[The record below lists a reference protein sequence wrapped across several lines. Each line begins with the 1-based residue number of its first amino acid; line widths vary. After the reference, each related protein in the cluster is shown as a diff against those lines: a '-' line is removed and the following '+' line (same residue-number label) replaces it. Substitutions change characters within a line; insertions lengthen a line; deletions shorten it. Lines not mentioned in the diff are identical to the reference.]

1 MSAFAIWLAA
11 AAGLLTGLL
20 SAIFGVGGGQIVIPF
35 MVLVLGTS
43 QHVAEGTSLLVIV
56 PTSLVGA
63 WAHSRRGYVSWRA
76 AALLA
81 VGGVFG
87 AVGGALV
94 AVKTD
99 PLVLRRIYAVFVL
112 FVAYRFLR
120 PPRRAQAAGGE
131 RVEGPAG

>member
-56 PTSLVGA
+56 PTSL
-63 WAHSRRGYVSWRA
+63 
-76 AALLA
+76 
-81 VGGVFG
+81 
-87 AVGGALV
+87 GGA
-94 AVKTD
+94 
-99 PLVLRRIYAVFVL
+99 
-112 FVAYRFLR
+112 
-120 PPRRAQAAGGE
+120 
-131 RVEGPAG
+131 